1 MKIQILGGIM
11 KVISLSLLLAS
22 LLSTAVKAENYNYED
37 REISQDKTT
46 QNGGSQKS
54 SKKNSSNLSKHIFPS
69 WGQRKF
75 RVSVAPLMGY
85 RQTKQTNDEGSI
97 DRIETEGG
105 IAAGVYNINIIP
117 GNPGLSLSPYGGYTW
132 GYRRESNEGIF
143 DAGAEGSGYNRLWYG
158 LEGSF
163 TYKWLK
169 ETLGLEKGDIKYDT
183 DFERVQSNLVWLDS
197 GVLILPFLSGHYKY
211 TYRTVFRDSKDELYY
226 KESDN
231 WVYAS
236 MFFDVMN
243 FQLNLGP
250 GFSSATQYSSLDFK
264 EIATGETTYFLAR
277 AHADIFWKIGLNA
290 QARYIFSAADFLP
303 SPEVSQLPT
312 QGLNDPSVITSL
324 PTNSW
329 DVYAFVG
336 ARNIFFGLGFG
347 YQYTL
352 KILDYGNAL
361 GEQRDQTQGY
371 VITFDFQGL
380 SR

>member
-1 MKIQILGGIM
+1 MKGI
-11 KVISLSLLLAS
+11 SSSLLLF
-22 LLSTAVKAENYNYED
+22 LTLSTAVKAENYNYED
-37 REISQDKTT
+37 RELSPEKTT
-46 QNGGSQKS
+46 QADGSKQS
-54 SKKNSSNLSKHIFPS
+54 SKKKTSDLSKHLFPS

-75 RVSVAPLMGY
+75 RVSAAPVMGY
-85 RQTKQTNDEGSI
+85 RQSSQKNDVGTI

-105 IAAGVYNINIIP
+105 LAAGVYNINIIP

-132 GYRRESNEGIF
+132 GYRRESYEGIF
-143 DAGAEGSGYNRLWYG
+143 DTDAQGSGYNRLWYG

-197 GVLILPFLSGHYKY
+197 GILVLPFLSAHYKY
-211 TYRTVFRDSKDELYY
+211 TYRTVFRNSKDELYY

-236 MFFDVMN
+236 MFFDLMN

-250 GFSSATQYSSLDFK
+250 GFSNATQYDGINFK
-264 EIATGETTYFLAR
+264 EIATGQTSYFLAR

-290 QARYIFSAADFLP
+290 QARYIFKAAEFQP
-303 SPEVSQLPT
+303 SPGVSQLPT

-329 DVYAFVG
+329 DIYGFLG
-336 ARNIFFGLGFG
+336 ARNILFGLGFG

-352 KILDYGNAL
+352 KILDYGDKV

-371 VITFDFQGL
+371 VITFDFHGL